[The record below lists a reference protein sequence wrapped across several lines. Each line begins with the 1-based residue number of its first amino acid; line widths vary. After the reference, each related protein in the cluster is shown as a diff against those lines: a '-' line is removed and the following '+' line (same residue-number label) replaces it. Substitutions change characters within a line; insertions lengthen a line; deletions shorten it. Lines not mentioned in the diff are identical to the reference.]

1 MRASLIQIA
10 VEEGESV
17 ENRRVRVGALVREQA
32 GADLV
37 VLPELW
43 TTGAFAYELFGSEAE
58 PLEGPTYEAMA
69 KAASDAGVWLHAGSI
84 PEQDPEGPLYN
95 TSLVFS
101 PLRRTGRRLPQD
113 PPLRLRQGARAV
125 LMGAGARTGD
135 GPPPET
141 TLGLATC
148 YDLRFPELFRGLVD
162 AGAETLVLPAGWP
175 ERRRSHWT
183 LLAQARAVENQSF
196 VLACGTAG
204 THAGVPQAGH
214 SIVVDPWGE
223 VLAEAGA
230 GEEVLTV
237 EFDPARVA
245 VTRERQFPA
254 LKDRVL
260 GLQPPRRALTGRT
273 GRPGPRPHSNAPS
286 WPWTAAWAEQNRPR
300 PWRSLPGIRRAA
312 RRPPQCSSRYSPGTS
327 RCSGRSSSAR
337 AHGCCSGRSCARN
350 ATARAYYARVGHD
363 TVSGGSWSTARP
375 RRVLATML
383 VAWVPVTVFIWL
395 VGRTQDDPT
404 AGGPARCSARWPS
417 WAATSGT
424 A

>member
-10 VEEGESV
+10 VDEGESV
-17 ENRRVRVGALVREQA
+17 DSRRQRVAALVCEQA

-43 TTGAFAYELFGSEAE
+43 TTGAFAFAEFEREAE

-84 PEQDPEGPLYN
+84 PERVVSDGDPAGGAAALYN

-101 PLRRTGRRLPQD
+101 PSGELAAVYRKIHRFGFD
-113 PPLRLRQGARAV
+113 KGEAV
-125 LMGAGARTGD
+125 LMSAGRELVTVPLPD
-135 GPPPET
+135 T

-162 AGAETLVLPAGWP
+162 AGAQTLVVPAGWP
-175 ERRRSHWT
+175 ERRRAHWT
-183 LLAQARAVENQSF
+183 LLARARAVEDQAF

-223 VLAEAGA
+223 VLAEAGP

-237 EFDPARVA
+237 DLDPARVQA
-245 VTRERQFPA
+245 TRDQFPA

-260 GLQPPRRALTGRT
+260 GLEPPRR
-273 GRPGPRPHSNAPS
+273 
-286 WPWTAAWAEQNRPR
+286 
-300 PWRSLPGIRRAA
+300 
-312 RRPPQCSSRYSPGTS
+312 
-327 RCSGRSSSAR
+327 
-337 AHGCCSGRSCARN
+337 
-350 ATARAYYARVGHD
+350 
-363 TVSGGSWSTARP
+363 
-375 RRVLATML
+375 
-383 VAWVPVTVFIWL
+383 
-395 VGRTQDDPT
+395 QD
-404 AGGPARCSARWPS
+404 GL
-417 WAATSGT
+417 
-424 A
+424 